1 MTKADQFTDEKYN
14 LMKQTEADLI
24 RDLQAVVKEPEKET
38 ELSAEI
44 FKKHQKWLQIINT
57 FGNC

>member
-24 RDLQAVVKEPEKET
+24 RDLQAVVKEPEKEA

-44 FKKHQKWLQIINT
+44 FKNASEMATNHYA
-57 FGNC
+57 